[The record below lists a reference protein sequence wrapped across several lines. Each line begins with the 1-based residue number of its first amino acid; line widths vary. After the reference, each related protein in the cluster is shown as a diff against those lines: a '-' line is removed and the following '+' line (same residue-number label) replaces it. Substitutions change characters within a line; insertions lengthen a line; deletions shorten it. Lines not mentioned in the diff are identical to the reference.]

1 VIVALEGI
9 DGAGKSTAA
18 LTLSVELRRRDID
31 NVLVGGA
38 SFADAEDDDLDED
51 DDDLDDDDDD
61 DKDDR
66 APEQSDFVIRR
77 MWMYREMLRE
87 RFGPRALCLS
97 NAWEFAFRWESL
109 AVPALETGKVVIAD
123 RYTDTALVRDV
134 LRGIDESYV
143 RSVYAFL
150 PPPDLVIYLDTAPE
164 IAYRRKTSA
173 GLPIGYF
180 EAGRDV
186 TPRASSLRASFVAFQ
201 SKCRQ
206 RYEKILSGPHVVR
219 IDGAR
224 KADAVHAEILETVLR
239 RIGKPT
245 KGA

>member
-1 VIVALEGI
+1 VIVAFEGI
-9 DGAGKSTAA
+9 DGSGKSTAA
-18 LTLSVELRRRDID
+18 LSLSVALRRRDID
-31 NVLVGGA
+31 NVVVGGA
-38 SFADAEDDDLDED
+38 SFADTEDDDDPDED

-61 DKDDR
+61 DDR
-66 APEQSDFVIRR
+66 ASDRSDFVIRR
-77 MWMYREMLRE
+77 MWTYRDEVRE
-87 RFGPRALCLS
+87 QFGPRALCLS

-109 AVPALETGKVVIAD
+109 AVPALEAGKVIIAD

-150 PPPDLVIYLDTAPE
+150 PPPDLVIYVDTAPE

-206 RYEKILSGPHVVR
+206 RYDKILAGQHVVR

-224 KADAVHAEILETVLR
+224 KPEAVHTEVLETVLR
-239 RIGKPT
+239 RIGKST
-245 KGA
+245 KADT